1 LLNLTDALFAIA
13 TSAFALPF
21 ASSTNPEMTT
31 TVKVFC
37 GNLPFTMSQDE
48 LKNSFAAHGKVV

>member
-1 LLNLTDALFAIA
+1 M
-13 TSAFALPF
+13 S
-21 ASSTNPEMTT
+21 T